1 MKQRDWLVALGLF
14 FIFAAFVAPIGY
26 GDSANIFW
34 VEVRFATVEFAVV
47 VAVAIWVAIRQ
58 PNGVLSGLALSGSI
72 ALAALAPLRLLS
84 MRVSYAV
91 FELGTEAPGLWLA
104 LLGLACLIFSF
115 FCLLTALS
123 WGDASLVAPASAS
136 LTFITSAIL
145 AKFFLHENVDRR
157 RWISAALVCIGV
169 LLLVQ

>member
-1 MKQRDWLVALGLF
+1 MSSLKLW
-14 FIFAAFVAPIGY
+14 ITI
-26 GDSANIFW
+26 
-34 VEVRFATVEFAVV
+34 
-47 VAVAIWVAIRQ
+47 
-58 PNGVLSGLALSGSI
+58 GVLVLASSTGDL
-72 ALAALAPLRLLS
+72 LLS
-84 MRVSYAV
+84 AAMKRIGDLDQIRMAKGLLAV
-91 FELGTEAPGLWLA
+91 IGHVVREKLFLVGLC
-104 LLGLACLIFSF
+104 CLIFSF

-136 LTFITSAIL
+136 LTFISSAIL